1 MTAPKNGCGVSPAW
15 QVNLKSGRS
24 GAESADGSL
33 VVPKS
38 TCPGATSMP
47 VRVMLWQKLQPSRV
61 GLPKFMEL
69 RPDESLIR
77 NVRSRKM
84 AAPRA
89 TDSRNSRC
97 ASLLPAVFVVAD
109 AGIVPGV
116 VVADAGLVVAGAAQ
130 GEYSTHCTSLELFST
145 PGFESAS
152 VSGPPCAPPSSSLPP
167 TKSTLCAV

>member
-1 MTAPKNGCGVSPAW
+1 MVAPRNGCGISPAW

-24 GAESADGSL
+24 GAESANGSL

-38 TCPGATSMP
+38 TCPGATSIP
-47 VRVMLWQKLQPSRV
+47 VRVMLWQKLQLSRV
-61 GLPKFMEL
+61 GLPKFIEL

-77 NVRSRKM
+77 NVRSRKI

-89 TDSRNSRC
+89 TDSRNNRC
-97 ASLLPAVFVVAD
+97 ASLPAGVVGADAVFVVAD
-109 AGIVPGV
+109 T
-116 VVADAGLVVAGAAQ
+116 GLAVAGAAQ
-130 GEYSTHCTSLELFST
+130 GEYSTHCMSLELFST

>member
-1 MTAPKNGCGVSPAW
+1 MTAPRNGCGISPGW

-24 GAESADGSL
+24 GAGSAKGSL

-47 VRVMLWQKLQPSRV
+47 VRVMLWQKLQLSRV
-61 GLPKFMEL
+61 GLPKFIEL

-97 ASLLPAVFVVAD
+97 ASPLPAVFAVAGAEVAVVD
-109 AGIVPGV
+109 AGFVA
-116 VVADAGLVVAGAAQ
+116 ADAGLVVVGAAQ
-130 GEYSTHCTSLELFST
+130 GEYSTHCMSLELFST
-145 PGFESAS
+145 P
-152 VSGPPCAPPSSSLPP
+152 
-167 TKSTLCAV
+167 

>member
-1 MTAPKNGCGVSPAW
+1 MVAPRNGCGVSPAW

-24 GAESADGSL
+24 GAESANGSL
-33 VVPKS
+33 VVPRS

-69 RPDESLIR
+69 RPDESLIK

-97 ASLLPAVFVVAD
+97 ASLLPVVSVVAD
-109 AGIVPGV
+109 AGF
-116 VVADAGLVVAGAAQ
+116 VAADAAQ
-130 GEYSTHCTSLELFST
+130 GEYSTHCTSLELLST
-145 PGFESAS
+145 PGFDSAS

-167 TKSTLCAV
+167 TKSTPCAV

>member
-1 MTAPKNGCGVSPAW
+1 MTAPRNGCGVSPAW

-24 GAESADGSL
+24 GAESANGSL
-33 VVPKS
+33 VVPRS

-69 RPDESLIR
+69 RPDESLIK

-97 ASLLPAVFVVAD
+97 ASLLPAVFVVTD
-109 AGIVPGV
+109 AGF
-116 VVADAGLVVAGAAQ
+116 VVAGAAAQ

>member
-24 GAESADGSL
+24 GAESANGSL

-97 ASLLPAVFVVAD
+97 ASLLPAVLLVAD
-109 AGIVPGV
+109 AGIV
-116 VVADAGLVVAGAAQ
+116 VADAAFDVAAAAQ
-130 GEYSTHCTSLELFST
+130 GEYS
-145 PGFESAS
+145 
-152 VSGPPCAPPSSSLPP
+152 
-167 TKSTLCAV
+167 

>member
-1 MTAPKNGCGVSPAW
+1 MTAPRNGCGVSPAW
-15 QVNLKSGRS
+15 QANLKSGKY
-24 GAESADGSL
+24 GAESANGSL
-33 VVPKS
+33 VVPRS

-97 ASLLPAVFVVAD
+97 ASLLPAVFVVAS
-109 AGIVPGV
+109 
-116 VVADAGLVVAGAAQ
+116 AAQ
-130 GEYSTHCTSLELFST
+130 GEYSPHCTSLELFST

-152 VSGPPCAPPSSSLPP
+152 ASGPPCAPPSSSLPP